1 MNASPNISRDVARA
15 VEEFPDAMQAAF
27 AIADD
32 VSVFDIECG
41 LSRVLVNAGEFFDL
55 HLCLN
60 ADMRTR
66 LARAIRYLGLRGR
79 IEWHPTYANL
89 FRINDE
95 PAPGESHH

>member
-1 MNASPNISRDVARA
+1 MNVSPDISQDVARA
-15 VEEFPDAMQAAF
+15 TEELPDAMHAAF

-32 VSVFDIECG
+32 VSVYDIECG

-55 HLCLN
+55 HLCFN

-89 FRINDE
+89 FRINE
-95 PAPGESHH
+95 GPAEDLH